1 MLVYC
6 SAVSTLDPSDLI
18 DLYWAG
24 RTTLVSRHDDIA
36 RYDEVFRRFFLG
48 DGSPDA
54 ELTLMLRASAQA
66 QGALA
71 IPSTEPGDAGEEDEA
86 VLGWMASDVE
96 ALKHKSFAACT
107 PEELAA
113 LRRIMARI
121 RLTPPRRRTR
131 RTAPARSSG
140 SRPDPR
146 RTVRESM
153 RMHGEPARLYWR
165 RRKVRL
171 RPLVL
176 ILDISGSMAD
186 YSRSLLQFAH
196 SAKRSAGRVE
206 VFCFGTRL
214 TRVTGAMECRRP
226 DEALERA
233 ARAAFDWDG
242 GTRIGDSLDAFV
254 RGWARRGLCRGGI
267 VVICSDGLDRGDPE
281 VLAAAM
287 ERLSRLCHR
296 LVWLNPHKGDD
307 PGFRPSTLGM
317 MVAAPHVDLLLSGH
331 DLASLEKFAALLPG
345 LNLSRTRAC
354 DDHGSSTITMCTS
367 TNAIRTP
374 MPRSRTSAGSWRTSP
389 CASSLCTPTR
399 MSVYGD
405 TSDELRDNTAGF
417 NPRFYGPARAT
428 PGASLP
434 H

>member
-1 MLVYC
+1 VPEIPDPGGAPFIGLLVNFADELRAAGLAVGSGDVLMYC
-6 SAVSTLDPSDLI
+6 SAAGSLDPADVV

-24 RTTLVSRHDDIA
+24 RITLVNRHDDITK
-36 RYDEVFRRFFLG
+36 YDEVFRRFFLEATG
-48 DGSPDA
+48 PEEDA
-54 ELTLMLRASAQA
+54 LALMLRASAQA

-71 IPSTEPGDAGEEDEA
+71 IPATEPGHDEQQDDAI
-86 VLGWMASDVE
+86 LGWTASDVDV
-96 ALKHKSFAACT
+96 LKHKSFAACT

-131 RTAPARSSG
+131 RSAAARTG

-146 RTVRESM
+146 RTIRESM
-153 RMHGEPARLYWR
+153 RMHGEPAQLYWR

-171 RPLVL
+171 RPLIL

-186 YSRSLLQFAH
+186 YSRNLLQFAH

-233 ARAAFDWDG
+233 AGAAFDWDG
-242 GTRIGDSLDAFV
+242 GTRIGDCLDAFV
-254 RGWARRGLCRGGI
+254 RGWARRGLCRGGV
-267 VVICSDGLDRGDPE
+267 VVICSDGLDRGDPA

-287 ERLSRLCHR
+287 ERLSLLSHR
-296 LVWLNPHKGDD
+296 VVWLNPHKGDD

-317 MVAAPHVDLLLSGH
+317 IVAAPHIDLLLSGH
-331 DLASLEKFAALLPG
+331 DLNSLEKLAALLPG
-345 LNLSRTRAC
+345 LN
-354 DDHGSSTITMCTS
+354 
-367 TNAIRTP
+367 
-374 MPRSRTSAGSWRTSP
+374 
-389 CASSLCTPTR
+389 
-399 MSVYGD
+399 
-405 TSDELRDNTAGF
+405 
-417 NPRFYGPARAT
+417 
-428 PGASLP
+428 
-434 H
+434 

>member
-1 MLVYC
+1 VPEAPEPERVPFTGLLVKFVGELRAAGLAAGSGDVLLYC
-6 SAVSTLDPSDLI
+6 SALSRLDPADLV

-24 RTTLVSRHDDIA
+24 RTTLVNRHDDIA
-36 RYDEVFRRFFLG
+36 VYDQVFRRFFLAVG
-48 DGSPDA
+48 GPA
-54 ELTLMLRASAQA
+54 EDPLMLMLRASAQA

-71 IPSTEPGDAGEEDEA
+71 IPSTEPGESERDDDA

-131 RTAPARSSG
+131 RTTAAQAGR
-140 SRPDPR
+140 RPDPR

-153 RMHGEPARLYWR
+153 RMHGDPARLYWR

-171 RPLVL
+171 RPLIL

-196 SAKRSAGRVE
+196 SAARSAGRVE

-214 TRVTGAMECRRP
+214 TRVTGAMECRPP

-254 RGWARRGLCRGGI
+254 RDWARRGMCRGGI
-267 VVICSDGLDRGDPE
+267 VVICSDGLDRGDPA
-281 VLAAAM
+281 VLAAAL
-287 ERLSRLCHR
+287 ERLSRLSHR

-317 MVAAPHVDLLLSGH
+317 MIAAPHIDLLLSGH
-331 DLASLEKFAALLPG
+331 DLNSLEKLARLLPTLG
-345 LNLSRTRAC
+345 
-354 DDHGSSTITMCTS
+354 
-367 TNAIRTP
+367 
-374 MPRSRTSAGSWRTSP
+374 
-389 CASSLCTPTR
+389 
-399 MSVYGD
+399 
-405 TSDELRDNTAGF
+405 
-417 NPRFYGPARAT
+417 
-428 PGASLP
+428 
-434 H
+434 